1 MALNPFF
8 LKGSAGEQRLV
19 QDLINEQL
27 RMFGVEITYLPRKI
41 VNRDNIFREV
51 ESSKFDDN
59 FLLEAY
65 VNTYEGYTGA
75 GDIMTKFGMSV
86 KDELVVTI
94 SKERWEDFIAPFLV
108 SMSSTSDEI
117 VVEGRPREGDL
128 IYFPL
133 GKRIFEVKFVEHEKP
148 FYQLGK
154 GYVYELQCELY
165 ELSDDVGG
173 WNQISDSTQ
182 AIDETLVNYGYM
194 TELQLISIGSTAT
207 LNIGTSSGY
216 IRNIF
221 LNEDGYGYTTAPNV
235 VIDGPGPVGGGITAT
250 AVAITTSVYGVHS
263 VKEILLTN
271 AGAGYTTP
279 PTVTIV
285 STATTATNGITTY
298 NGVGAAATANL
309 GPAGTAGIQVIT
321 TGVGQS
327 GSGYAD
333 SATVFIDAPPVGVGN
348 TIAVARAVV
357 DKSANMV
364 TQILISDAGVGY
376 TSHTGIASVSQPATI
391 TGIGTYQFNEAVQG
405 SISGA
410 IGRVKSWDRDEVV
423 LKLGTTSGTFQAG
436 EIAVGT
442 TSGARYNVD
451 YIAKAE
457 FADQYDQSDDIE
469 AEADAIIDF
478 SEGNPFGQ
486 V

>member
-41 VNRDNIFREV
+41 VNKDNIFREV

-59 FLLEAY
+59 FLLDAY

-75 GDIMTKFGMSV
+75 GDIMTKFGMSL

-173 WNQISDSTQ
+173 WNQLSDATQ
-182 AIDETLVNYGYM
+182 EIDETLVNYGYM

-451 YIAKAE
+451 YIKSSE
-457 FADQYDQSDDIE
+457 FADQYDQSDNIE

-478 SEGNPFGQ
+478 SETNPFGQ

>member
-1 MALNPFF
+1 MALNSYF
-8 LKGSAGEQRLV
+8 LQGSQSEQRLV

-27 RMFGVEITYLPRKI
+27 KIFGVEVTYLPRKI
-41 VNRDNIFREV
+41 VNKDTIFREL
-51 ESSKFDDN
+51 ESSTFNDN
-59 FLLEAY
+59 FAIEAY

-75 GDIMTKFGMSV
+75 GDIMTKFGMSL
-86 KDELVVTI
+86 KDELVITI
-94 SKERWEDFIAPFLV
+94 SKERFEDFISPFLGALPSSEIEV
-108 SMSSTSDEI
+108 SS
-117 VVEGRPREGDL
+117 RPREGDL

-165 ELSDDVGG
+165 ELSDDGGG
-173 WNQISDSTQ
+173 WNQLSDATQ
-182 AIDETLVNYGYM
+182 EIDETLVNYGYM

-321 TGVGQS
+321 TGVGNS

-333 SATVFIDAPPVGVGN
+333 EATIFIDAPPVGVGN

>member
-1 MALNPFF
+1 M
-8 LKGSAGEQRLV
+8 
-19 QDLINEQL
+19 
-27 RMFGVEITYLPRKI
+27 
-41 VNRDNIFREV
+41 
-51 ESSKFDDN
+51 
-59 FLLEAY
+59 
-65 VNTYEGYTGA
+65 
-75 GDIMTKFGMSV
+75 
-86 KDELVVTI
+86 
-94 SKERWEDFIAPFLV
+94 
-108 SMSSTSDEI
+108 
-117 VVEGRPREGDL
+117 
-128 IYFPL
+128 
-133 GKRIFEVKFVEHEKP
+133 
-148 FYQLGK
+148 
-154 GYVYELQCELY
+154 QCELY

-173 WNQISDSTQ
+173 WNQLSDATQ
-182 AIDETLVNYGYM
+182 EIDETLVNYGYM

-376 TSHTGIASVSQPATI
+376 TSHAGIATVSPPATI
-391 TGIGTYQFNEAVQG
+391 SGIGTYQFNEAVQG
-405 SISGA
+405 TISGA

-436 EIAVGT
+436 EIALGT

-451 YIAKAE
+451 YIKSAE
-457 FADQYDQSDDIE
+457 FADQYDQSDNIE

-478 SEGNPFGQ
+478 SETNPFGQ

>member
-1 MALNPFF
+1 M
-8 LKGSAGEQRLV
+8 
-19 QDLINEQL
+19 
-27 RMFGVEITYLPRKI
+27 
-41 VNRDNIFREV
+41 
-51 ESSKFDDN
+51 
-59 FLLEAY
+59 
-65 VNTYEGYTGA
+65 
-75 GDIMTKFGMSV
+75 
-86 KDELVVTI
+86 
-94 SKERWEDFIAPFLV
+94 
-108 SMSSTSDEI
+108 
-117 VVEGRPREGDL
+117 

-221 LNEDGYGYTTAPNV
+221 LNEDGYGYTTTPNV

-391 TGIGTYQFNEAVQG
+391 SGIGTYQFNEAVQG
-405 SISGA
+405 TISGA
-410 IGRVKSWDRDEVV
+410 IGRVKSWDRDDVV

>member
-41 VNRDNIFREV
+41 VNKDNIFREV

-75 GDIMTKFGMSV
+75 GDIMTKFGMSL

-108 SMSSTSDEI
+108 SMSETSDEI
-117 VVEGRPREGDL
+117 LVEGRPREGDL

-221 LNEDGYGYTTAPNV
+221 LNEDGYDYTTTPNV

-321 TGVGQS
+321 TGVGNS

-333 SATVFIDAPPVGVGN
+333 TATIFIDAPPVGVGN

-405 SISGA
+405 TISGA

>member
-8 LKGSAGEQRLV
+8 LKGSSGEQRLI

-27 RMFGVEITYLPRKI
+27 RMYGVEITYLPRKI
-41 VNRDNIFREV
+41 VNKDSIFREV

-75 GDIMTKFGMSV
+75 GDIMTKFGMSL
-86 KDELVVTI
+86 KDELVITI

-108 SMSSTSDEI
+108 SMPDDEI
-117 VVEGRPREGDL
+117 LVEGRPREGDL

-182 AIDETLVNYGYM
+182 AIDETLVDYGYM

-235 VIDGPGPVGGGITAT
+235 VISGPGPVGGGITAT

-271 AGAGYTTP
+271 TGAGYTTP

-309 GPAGTAGIQVIT
+309 GPAGTAGVQIIT
-321 TGVGQS
+321 TGVGNS

-333 SATVFIDAPPVGVGN
+333 AATIFFDAPPVGVGN

-364 TQILISDAGVGY
+364 TEILISDAGVGY
-376 TSHTGIASVSQPATI
+376 TSHTGIATISQPATI

-405 SISGA
+405 SVSGA

-451 YIAKAE
+451 YIVKAE
-457 FADQYDQSDDIE
+457 FADQYDQSDNIE

>member
-8 LKGSAGEQRLV
+8 LKGSPGEQRLI

-27 RMFGVEITYLPRKI
+27 RMYGVEITYLPRKI

-75 GDIMTKFGMSV
+75 GDIMTKFGMSL

-173 WNQISDSTQ
+173 WNQLSDATQ
-182 AIDETLVNYGYM
+182 EIDETLVNYGYM

-221 LNEDGYGYTTAPNV
+221 LNEDGYGYTTTPNV

-321 TGVGQS
+321 TGVGNS

-333 SATVFIDAPPVGVGN
+333 EATIFIDAPPVGVGN

-391 TGIGTYQFNEAVQG
+391 SGIGTYQFNEAVQG

>member
-8 LKGSAGEQRLV
+8 LQGSPGEQRLI
-19 QDLINEQL
+19 QDLINEQ
-27 RMFGVEITYLPRKI
+27 MQIYGVEITYIPRKF
-41 VNRDNIFREV
+41 VNKQSIIEEV
-51 ESSKFDDN
+51 QSSKFDDN

-65 VNTYEGYTGA
+65 VNTYEGYSGA
-75 GDIMTKFGMSV
+75 GDIMTKFGVSL
-86 KDELVVTI
+86 KDEVTLTI
-94 SKERWEDFIAPFLV
+94 SQERFTDFIAPFLDSV
-108 SMSSTSDEI
+108 DYELGS
-117 VVEGRPREGDL
+117 RPREGDL
-128 IYFPL
+128 IFFPL
-133 GKRIFEVKFVEHEKP
+133 GSRLFEVKFVEHEKP

-235 VIDGPGPVGGGITAT
+235 VISGPGPVGGGITAT

-271 AGAGYTTP
+271 TGAGYTTP

-309 GPAGTAGIQVIT
+309 GPAGTAGVQIIT
-321 TGVGQS
+321 TGVGNS

-333 SATVFIDAPPVGVGN
+333 AATIFFDAPPVGVGN

-376 TSHTGIASVSQPATI
+376 TSHTGIATISQPATI

-405 SISGA
+405 SVSGA

-457 FADQYDQSDDIE
+457 FADQYDQSDNIE